1 MKEGILGGRLLS
13 RKTDRNLSKA
23 MGGGESLRRLRKAV
37 KQVLKP
43 SDDKITRMLEDIT
56 SIQATKDAALTGD
69 EDTRLLAVCKLGEW
83 GEDAF
88 ESLDIAL
95 NDESSHVRTVAAGML
110 AYTRRLDAIPIL
122 EKYSTDN
129 TDSVRETV
137 AFALSWLQKYGE
149 DAPESSYIPISK
161 ENPTAV
167 LLESDAITLRT
178 IDDVIVINDY
188 TTSPESLEYGI
199 TIKNERMTPIY
210 EVSVSILAY
219 PIESLSPV
227 DQLTQ
232 TIEEIKPD
240 DSGSLIFGFKIKSEY
255 IEGEIITS
263 VRLVDSNGEDL
274 AAKAGNVF
282 IRSIYNQFEPYEM
295 ESDDFIHMKSDMKQW
310 NREHTVDAEA
320 SDIYKVLQS
329 ILETRNLY
337 IFQNESMERDNAF
350 MGVIAGIAKSKFSEN
365 SLAIALTVVGTQGD
379 GISKLRIDIF
389 SDNHEIVHSAASDI
403 FETILRNLGIVDLNG
418 E

>member
-1 MKEGILGGRLLS
+1 
-13 RKTDRNLSKA
+13 

-83 GEDAF
+83 GKDAF

-110 AYTRRLDAIPIL
+110 AYTRRLGAIPIL
-122 EKYSTDN
+122 EKYTGDN
-129 TDSVRETV
+129 TESVRETV
-137 AFALSWLQKYGE
+137 AFAISWLQRYGE
-149 DAPESSYIPISK
+149 DAPDSPYVPVSK

-167 LLESDAITLRT
+167 LLDSDAITLRT

-199 TIKNERMTPIY
+199 TIKNERATPIY

-219 PIESLSPV
+219 PVESLSPV
-227 DQLTQ
+227 DPLTQ
-232 TIEEIKPD
+232 TIEDIQPD
-240 DSGSLIFGFKIKSEY
+240 DSGSLIFGFGIEGEY

-282 IRSIYNQFEPYEM
+282 IRSIYNQFEPFEM

-320 SDIYKVLQS
+320 SDIYNVLQS

-379 GISKLRIDIF
+379 GISKMRIDIF
-389 SDNHEIVHSAASDI
+389 SDNHEIVQSAASDV
-403 FETILRNLGIVDLNG
+403 FETIMRNLDIIDLNG
-418 E
+418 Q

>member
-1 MKEGILGGRLLS
+1 
-13 RKTDRNLSKA
+13 

-43 SDDKITRMLEDIT
+43 SDDKITRMLEQIT
-56 SIQATKDAALTGD
+56 SIQTTKDAALTGD
-69 EDTRLLAVCKLGEW
+69 EDIRLLAVCKLGEW

-110 AYTRRLDAIPIL
+110 AYTRRIDAIPIL

-129 TDSVRETV
+129 IESVRETV
-137 AFALSWLQKYGE
+137 AFAINWLQRYGE
-149 DAPESSYIPISK
+149 DAPDSLYVPVSK

-167 LLESDAITLRT
+167 LLDSDAITLRT
-178 IDDVIVINDY
+178 IDDVIVINEY

-199 TIKNERMTPIY
+199 TIKNERATPIY

-219 PIESLSPV
+219 PLESLSPV
-227 DQLTQ
+227 DPLTQ
-232 TIEEIKPD
+232 TIEEIQSD
-240 DSGSLIFGFKIKSEY
+240 DSGSLIFGFRIEGEY

-282 IRSIYNQFEPYEM
+282 IRSICNQFEPFEM
-295 ESDDFIHMKSDMKQW
+295 GADEFIHMKSDMKQW
-310 NREHTVDAEA
+310 NREHTLGAEA
-320 SDIYKVLQS
+320 SDIYNALQN
-329 ILETRNLY
+329 IL
-337 IFQNESMERDNAF
+337 F
-350 MGVIAGIAKSKFSEN
+350 
-365 SLAIALTVVGTQGD
+365 
-379 GISKLRIDIF
+379 
-389 SDNHEIVHSAASDI
+389 
-403 FETILRNLGIVDLNG
+403 
-418 E
+418 